1 MGRHELC
8 CIGVAL
14 ARMTEAEHETLRREV
29 DRRLRPLIGKRI
41 NDRTLETVAEI
52 FTDEIQMIVAGWD

>member
-14 ARMTEAEHETLRREV
+14 ARMTAEEHATLRREV
-29 DRRLRPLIGKRI
+29 DRRMRPLVGKKLD
-41 NDRTLETVAEI
+41 DRMLESIAEI
-52 FTDEIQMIVAGWD
+52 FADEIQMIVAEWD